1 MLEFEGDL
9 AVQLT
14 VENHQGIAIV
24 TLLGKSLDASNAK
37 EFKRSLVPVIEEYT
51 QVIFDLSK
59 LEFVDSS
66 GFGGILSALRQLN
79 GKGGDL
85 KLCSLTKT
93 VRVLFE
99 LVRMHRLFEIFNTRE
114 EALSA
119 FTNQ

>member
-1 MLEFEGDL
+1 M
-9 AVQLT
+9 QLT

-24 TLLGKSLDASNAK
+24 TLLGKSLDASNAR
-37 EFKRSLVPVIEEYT
+37 EFKRSLAPVIEEYT

-79 GKGGDL
+79 GKSGDL